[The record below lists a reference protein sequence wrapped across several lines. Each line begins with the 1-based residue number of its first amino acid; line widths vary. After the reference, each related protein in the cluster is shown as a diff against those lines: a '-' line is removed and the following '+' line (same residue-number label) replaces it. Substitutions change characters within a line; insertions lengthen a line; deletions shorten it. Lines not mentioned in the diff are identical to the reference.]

1 MSSLILAHTRYQ
13 ALELIRVPIGLLASS
28 LFPAI
33 SMLAFVVPFAGG
45 DPLAA
50 TTATGS
56 MMLVGAMSAALM
68 SLAITVSQDREQPW
82 NPYLRTLPAG
92 PLPRFAGRILTT
104 MAMMVVSVIPVLV
117 IAALFTEAT
126 ITAPRLLLGV
136 AAVLVSSVPFMLIGL
151 FIGFAMPSKA
161 AIAVSQILFFP
172 LAILG
177 GLLMPLQIMPAFVD
191 TVSRFVP
198 SRGAGEL
205 VWWAAAGVEPEVLPL
220 VTLGVWTLVSGAA
233 AVWAYRRDEGR
244 RFS

>member
-13 ALELIRVPIGLLASS
+13 ALEQIRVPIGLLAST

-33 SMLAFVVPFAGG
+33 SMLAFVVPFAGA

-56 MMLVGAMSAALM
+56 MMLIGAMSAALIG
-68 SLAITVSQDREQPW
+68 LAISVAQDREQPW

-104 MAMMVVSVIPVLV
+104 MGMMVASVIPVLV

-136 AAVLVSSVPFMLIGL
+136 AAVLVSSIPFMMIGL

-161 AIAVSQILFFP
+161 AIAVSQLLFFP

-177 GLLMPLQIMPAFVD
+177 GLMLPIQLMPAFVD
-191 TVSRFVP
+191 TVSQFVP
-198 SRGAGEL
+198 TRGAGEL
-205 VWWAAAGVEPEVLPL
+205 VSWAAAGVQPEVLPL
-220 VTLGVWTLVSGAA
+220 VTLAAWTLISATGAA
-233 AVWAYRRDEGR
+233 WAYRRDEGR